1 MEKKTET
8 EKYNIWRI
16 NLNIIIWDFYYHALL
31 LLKLLQTLMKGEDT
45 ESNVVNKRLNLLL
58 VLAYNLIAT
67 EKGLKAS
74 V

>member
-45 ESNVVNKRLNLLL
+45 ESNVVNKLLNLLL
-58 VLAYNLIAT
+58 LLAYNLIAT
-67 EKGLKAS
+67 EIGLKAS

>member
-45 ESNVVNKRLNLLL
+45 ESNVVNKLLNLLL
-58 VLAYNLIAT
+58 VLAYNLLAT
-67 EKGLKAS
+67 EIGLKAS

>member
-31 LLKLLQTLMKGEDT
+31 LLKLLQTLMNGEDT
-45 ESNVVNKRLNLLL
+45 ESNAVNEFLNLLL
-58 VLAYNLIAT
+58 VLPYNLITT

>member
-16 NLNIIIWDFYYHALL
+16 NLNIITWDFYYHALL

-45 ESNVVNKRLNLLL
+45 ESNVVNKLLNLLL

-67 EKGLKAS
+67 EIGLKAS

>member
-45 ESNVVNKRLNLLL
+45 ESNVVNKLLNLLL

>member
-45 ESNVVNKRLNLLL
+45 ESNVVNKLLNLLL

-67 EKGLKAS
+67 EIGLKAS

>member
-1 MEKKTET
+1 MEKKTEI

-45 ESNVVNKRLNLLL
+45 ESNVVNKLLNLLL

>member
-45 ESNVVNKRLNLLL
+45 KSNVVNKLLNLLL

>member
-45 ESNVVNKRLNLLL
+45 ESNAVNEFFNLLL
-58 VLAYNLIAT
+58 VLPYNLITT